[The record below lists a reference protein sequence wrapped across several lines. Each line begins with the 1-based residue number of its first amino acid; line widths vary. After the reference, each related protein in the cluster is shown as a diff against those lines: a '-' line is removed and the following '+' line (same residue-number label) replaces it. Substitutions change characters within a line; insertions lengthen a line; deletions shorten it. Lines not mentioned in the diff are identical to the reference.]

1 MVIDLNNAPPQQAD
15 SAPRSHAGGDVK
27 VADIRARLAEDVR
40 GFVMWLYSG
49 RAFISRHEAR
59 IGNIYGEAGES
70 LCIEL
75 GGAKA
80 GQWFDHAT
88 DEGGDLIALYRGY
101 MGYSG
106 NVNFDRSL
114 REIAADYFHDPIE
127 RDVWRSHR
135 EQSPAQKILA
145 DSVRWGTKPKTEEE
159 VLGAPIA
166 TYKYLDAEGNVI
178 AGVTRYEPKTFRP
191 WCFREIDGEKKW
203 MIGSPASGVRPLYH
217 WPEIVNADNV
227 VLVEGEGKA
236 DALAAFGVT
245 TTTIMGG
252 ANAVDKTNW
261 LPLAMKKI
269 CIWPDNDKAGHE
281 FAHAAAAKLMSMGCK
296 IWIVV
301 VPGDKPE
308 KWDCGDCIKAGEDPM
323 PYLDNAVEVSTENN
337 HGLILSARQFIK
349 GFNAPQYLIDG
360 VIQRSYLY
368 SLTARTNHGKT
379 AVSMYLGQ
387 AVARGLP
394 FHGRETFQGS
404 VLFLAGE
411 NADDIRARYLVLAD
425 HEKFDPETVPFY
437 FIDGVIPIAASLPKI
452 REEATEIPDLVLVIV
467 DTAAAYYSG
476 QDSNDNAQQGDF
488 ARLLRE
494 LIKLPGRPAVVV
506 NCHPVKNAAP
516 DNLLPLGG
524 SAFVNEVDGNLIL
537 WSEADKQTSL
547 HWQGKFRG
555 PEFEAMNFDLRGAT
569 CEKVKDARGRLMSCV
584 VAVPITDAGAERKEK
599 VAEEEARTV
608 LRLIHVDKQASMAS
622 IARGA
627 GWLWPDGRPAKT
639 KVQRIVERLKADKLI
654 YRFEGSKYRLTRKGS
669 KVIGVKWNSKDKDDD
684 DDD

>member
-1 MVIDLNNAPPQQAD
+1 MVIDLNNAPPQQD
-15 SAPRSHAGGDVK
+15 NEVSPRTYVGGEVK

-101 MGYSG
+101 MGYAG
-106 NVNFDRSL
+106 QANFDRSL

-127 RDVWRSHR
+127 RDIWRSHR
-135 EQSPAQKILA
+135 EQSPTQKILA
-145 DSVRWGTKPKTEEE
+145 DSVRFGTKPKTEEE
-159 VLGAPIA
+159 VLGAPTA
-166 TYKYLDAEGNVI
+166 TYKYLDEKGNVI

-191 WCFREIDGEKKW
+191 WCFREVDGEKKW

-217 WPEIVNADNV
+217 WPDIVKANNV

-236 DALAAFGVT
+236 DALAAFGVV

-261 LPLAMKKI
+261 LPLAMKDI

-281 FAHAAAAKLMSMGCK
+281 FAHAAAAKLISIGCK
-296 IWIVV
+296 IWIVT
-301 VPGDKPE
+301 VPADKPE

-323 PYLDNAVEVSTENN
+323 PYLDSAVQVSTEST
-337 HGLILSARQFIK
+337 HGLIQSARQFVK
-349 GFNAPQYLIDG
+349 NFPSPQYLIDG

-411 NADDIRARYLVLAD
+411 NADDIRARFLVLAE

-437 FIDGVIPIAASLPKI
+437 FIDGVIPIAANLQQM
-452 REEATEIPDLVLVIV
+452 REEAAKIPDLVLVIV

-476 QDSNDNAQQGDF
+476 QDSNDNAQQGDY

-506 NCHPVKNAAP
+506 NCHPVKNAAA

-555 PEFEAMNFDLRGAT
+555 PEFEAMAFDLRGAT
-569 CEKVKDARGRLMSCV
+569 SDKVKDAKGRLMSSV
-584 VAVPITDAGAERKEK
+584 VAVPITEAGAERKEK
-599 VAEEEARTV
+599 VAEEEAKTV
-608 LRLIHVDKQASMAS
+608 MRLIHVDKQASFTS
-622 IARGA
+622 IARAA
-627 GWLWPDGRPAKT
+627 GFLLPDGSPSKA
-639 KVQRIVERLKADKLI
+639 KVQRIVERLSKDKLV
-654 YRFEGSKYRLTRKGS
+654 YKFHGSKYRLTKKGARII
-669 KVIGVKWNSKDKDDD
+669 KVKWDDD
-684 DDD
+684 DEE